1 MNIINNSNH
10 EDYQMFKEEDAQID
24 AKFAE
29 ITKQFALKK
38 DKKMMYERVKGNIN
52 DFEYFG
58 ANAPGYW

>member
-1 MNIINNSNH
+1 
-10 EDYQMFKEEDAQID
+10 MFKEEDAQID

-58 ANAPGYW
+58 ANAPGY